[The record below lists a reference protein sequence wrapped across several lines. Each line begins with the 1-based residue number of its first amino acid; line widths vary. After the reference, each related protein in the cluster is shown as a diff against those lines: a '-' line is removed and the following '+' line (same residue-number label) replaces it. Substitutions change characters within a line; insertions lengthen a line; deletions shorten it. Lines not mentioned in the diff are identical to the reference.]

1 MLRGLEGE
9 ATDKRPRPKP
19 KFSAGVLALEQA
31 SEQTSICNSKSANF
45 AVRQPTISNVNL
57 TTTTMSIPPTKKRKL
72 GAASAGAKLTQTI
85 AIKASAKPS
94 LSKSHSSKRDKD
106 ARQTSNDDSG
116 ASDEE
121 FSDVSEDD
129 DNDDDDTSSINND
142 GDISSGNASDDSDDS
157 LASDSDSL
165 PASTKKR
172 KRTDPSAFATSMSKI
187 LSSHL
192 TATARKD
199 PVLVRAKHAAAHI
212 DDSKLEARA
221 RRLLTAEKRAALDR
235 GRVRDVVPRDDATGE
250 EVKNVLEREKALRKI
265 AQRGVIKLFNAV
277 RAAQVKGEEAARENK
292 VKGTLGMDT
301 RSKNVTE
308 ISKESFLDMISKSQD
323 K

>member
-1 MLRGLEGE
+1 
-9 ATDKRPRPKP
+9 
-19 KFSAGVLALEQA
+19 
-31 SEQTSICNSKSANF
+31 
-45 AVRQPTISNVNL
+45 
-57 TTTTMSIPPTKKRKL
+57 MSIPPTKKRKL
-72 GAASAGAKLTQTI
+72 DAASAGAKLTQTI
-85 AIKASAKPS
+85 AIKGSVKSSLAKAQ
-94 LSKSHSSKRDKD
+94 SSKRTPVDSDPEQASKD
-106 ARQTSNDDSG
+106 ASD

-121 FSDVSEDD
+121 VSEAS
-129 DNDDDDTSSINND
+129 NDDDDGDNSSINND
-142 GDISSGNASDDSDDS
+142 GDVSSANGSDDSDGS

-165 PASTKKR
+165 PTSTKKR
-172 KRTDPSAFATSMSKI
+172 KRTDPAAFASSMSKI

-199 PVLVRAKHAAAHI
+199 PVLVRAKHTAAHI
-212 DDSKLEARA
+212 DDAKLEAKA

-235 GRVRDVVPRDDATGE
+235 GRVRDVVPRDDASGE
-250 EVKNVLEREKALRKI
+250 EVKTVLEREKALRKV

-277 RAAQVKGEEAARENK
+277 RAAQVTGNEAARENK
-292 VKGTLGMDT
+292 VKGTLGIDS

>member
-1 MLRGLEGE
+1 
-9 ATDKRPRPKP
+9 
-19 KFSAGVLALEQA
+19 
-31 SEQTSICNSKSANF
+31 
-45 AVRQPTISNVNL
+45 
-57 TTTTMSIPPTKKRKL
+57 MSIPPTKKRKL
-72 GAASAGAKLTQTI
+72 DGAKLTQTI
-85 AIKASAKPS
+85 SIKSSAKPS
-94 LSKSHSSKRDKD
+94 LSKAQSSKRQPAEKD
-106 ARQTSNDDSG
+106 PRQASDNGSDDG

-121 FSDVSEDD
+121 LSEASDGDDD
-129 DNDDDDTSSINND
+129 DNSSINND
-142 GDISSGNASDDSDDS
+142 GDVSSANGSDDSDDS
-157 LASDSDSL
+157 LGSDPDSL

-172 KRTDPSAFATSMSKI
+172 KRTDPAAFATSMSKI

-199 PVLVRAKHAAAHI
+199 PVLVRAKHTAAHI
-212 DDSKLEARA
+212 DDAKLEAKA

-235 GRVRDVVPRDDATGE
+235 GRMRDVVPRDDASGE
-250 EVKNVLEREKALRKI
+250 EVKTVLEREKALRKI

-292 VKGTLGMDT
+292 VKGTLGIDS